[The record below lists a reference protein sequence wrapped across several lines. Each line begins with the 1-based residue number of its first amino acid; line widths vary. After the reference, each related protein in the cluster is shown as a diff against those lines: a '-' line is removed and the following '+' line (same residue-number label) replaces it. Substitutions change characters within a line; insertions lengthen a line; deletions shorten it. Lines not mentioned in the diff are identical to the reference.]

1 MDGPPGMLDRIGTN
15 GHKVQHHMFDHPSS
29 DRPGFDLSTKAGRK
43 AWRHEMRMVAV
54 RPRRWGL
61 WLLTLGFLL
70 VMAPAAFGLHSLWG
84 WSPSFIGSLLMLGAL
99 PLLVAGVLLRR
110 RYRQGR
116 MGRPKGDKS

>member
-1 MDGPPGMLDRIGTN
+1 
-15 GHKVQHHMFDHPSS
+15 MFDTP
-29 DRPGFDLSTKAGRK
+29 PPDLSTKAGRK

-84 WSPSFIGSLLMLGAL
+84 WSPSLLGFLLMLIAL
-99 PLLVAGVLLRR
+99 PLLVANVLLRR
-110 RYRQGR
+110 RYSRARRVQREG
-116 MGRPKGDKS
+116 

>member
-1 MDGPPGMLDRIGTN
+1 
-15 GHKVQHHMFDHPSS
+15 MFDTP
-29 DRPGFDLSTKAGRK
+29 PPDLSTK

-84 WSPSFIGSLLMLGAL
+84 WSPSLIGSLLMLAAL
-99 PLLVAGVLLRR
+99 PLLVAGALLRR
-110 RYRQGR
+110 RYRRGR
-116 MGRPKGDKS
+116 IMPQRGNSP